1 MDPLIAADDARPVP
15 SVVLDDHALILGID
29 IGGTKTAAGV
39 VTADGRALS
48 FQVEPTLRDADAE
61 ALFAFVVSL
70 AKRARDGYSDRVVAA
85 GVGCGGPMIYPD
97 GIVSP
102 LFIPAWRSFPL
113 RARLASALSLPIT
126 LDNDANA
133 FALGEAMFGAGRGA
147 RYMLGMIV
155 STGVGGGIV
164 ADGHV
169 FHGATGNAGHIG
181 HTIVSAE
188 GPRCSCGAIGCLTAY
203 ASGTG
208 LVARA
213 QAGIQAG
220 TPTTLAMLG
229 GGAMTGQAIAE
240 AAAHDDTFAAE
251 LIHDAGVAIARGIVD
266 AASLLDLDRVVLGG
280 GVIQAGDILLD
291 PLRNELRERARLP
304 FTRNL
309 DLRITASAREAGV
322 VGAAALCLQ
331 ARRGTARR
339 GT

>member
-1 MDPLIAADDARPVP
+1 V
-15 SVVLDDHALILGID
+15 LGID

-39 VTADGRALS
+39 VEADGHAHS
-48 FQVEPTLRDADAE
+48 FCVEPTPHDADADT
-61 ALFAFVVSL
+61 LFAFVVAL
-70 AKRARDGYSDRVVAA
+70 AERACDGFGDRVVAA

-113 RARLASALSLPIT
+113 RARLASALTLPIT

-147 RYMLGMIV
+147 RYLLGMIV

-164 ADGHV
+164 ADGRV

-181 HTIVSAE
+181 HTIVSVE

-208 LVARA
+208 LAARA
-213 QAGIQAG
+213 HAGMQDG
-220 TPTTLAMLG
+220 TPTTLATLSK
-229 GGAMTGQAIAE
+229 GALTGQAIAE
-240 AAAHDDTFAAE
+240 AAASGDAFATE
-251 LIHDAGVAIARGIVD
+251 LIQDAGVAIARGIVD

-280 GVIQAGDILLD
+280 GLIQAGAILLD

-304 FTRNL
+304 FTRDL
-309 DLRITASAREAGV
+309 DIRVTSSAREAGV
-322 VGAAALCLQ
+322 IGAAALCLQ
-331 ARRGTARR
+331 
-339 GT
+339 

>member
-1 MDPLIAADDARPVP
+1 MDPLVATDVRRLPADG
-15 SVVLDDHALILGID
+15 LDDHLLILGID

-39 VTADGRALS
+39 VAANGHALS
-48 FQVEPTLRDADAE
+48 FHVAPTPHAADAE
-61 ALFAFVVSL
+61 TLFAFVVTL
-70 AKRARDGYSDRVVAA
+70 AERACDGYRDRVVAI
-85 GVGCGGPMIYPD
+85 GVGCGGPMNYPD

-102 LFIPAWRSFPL
+102 LFIPAWQSFPL
-113 RARLASALSLPIT
+113 RVRLASALNLPIT

-133 FALGEAMFGAGRGA
+133 FALGEAMFGAGRGS

-164 ADGHV
+164 ADGRV

-220 TPTTLAMLG
+220 TPTTLATLSES
-229 GGAMTGQAIAE
+229 ALTGQAITE
-240 AAAHDDTFAAE
+240 AAASGDMFAAQ
-251 LIHDAGVAIARGIVD
+251 LIHAAGVAIARGIVD

-280 GVIQAGDILLD
+280 GLIQAGEILLD
-291 PLRNELRERARLP
+291 PLRAELRERAHMP

-309 DLRITASAREAGV
+309 DLRVTSAAREAGV
-322 VGAAALCLQ
+322 VGAAALCL
-331 ARRGTARR
+331 R
-339 GT
+339 